1 MLLALG
7 LDLQQKLAVATRRA
21 QGGVLLRQIWF
32 SLCKLVLH
40 PLLCWGIM
48 YALGITGLWL
58 TIGVLI
64 SATATAL
71 LVSVLAQV
79 YNAVPEEAALTAV
92 VNNGLSI
99 LTLTGFVWLFQ
110 TLGMV

>member
-48 YALGITGLWL
+48 HARC
-58 TIGVLI
+58 V
-64 SATATAL
+64 
-71 LVSVLAQV
+71 
-79 YNAVPEEAALTAV
+79 
-92 VNNGLSI
+92 
-99 LTLTGFVWLFQ
+99 
-110 TLGMV
+110 